1 MPSQDGDHMEP
12 TNTETPPLTG
22 TTGTATITSTVVPG
36 NSTSPKPLSIIVASK
51 NPVKIRAA
59 HNAFIR
65 MFPPPSGTSTT
76 VSTSI
81 FPLQE
86 TTIVTS
92 SAGTTT
98 PAWHTVRGVS
108 VSSGV
113 PDQPISDAETLLGA
127 RNRAERARELE
138 PGADYWVGIEGGVD
152 FDPEDETEEMMRS
165 FAWVVVLGPRAGS
178 KLDAGENGMMML
190 GKARTATYYLPRE
203 TSRLV
208 KGGMEL
214 GHADE
219 VMFGGRNS
227 KQKNGSVGLLTGD
240 VIDRGGYYEE
250 AVVLALIPFRNPGL
264 TF

>member
-1 MPSQDGDHMEP
+1 MPPQDEP
-12 TNTETPPLTG
+12 TTEPTPTEAAPLIPPA
-22 TTGTATITSTVVPG
+22 GTAITSSVVPDT
-36 NSTSPKPLSIIVASK
+36 STSPEPLTIVVASQ

-65 MFPPPSGTSTT
+65 
-76 VSTSI
+76 I
-81 FPLQE
+81 
-86 TTIVTS
+86 
-92 SAGTTT
+92 AGTTT
-98 PAWHTVRGVS
+98 PGWHAVRGVS
-108 VSSGV
+108 VPSGV
-113 PDQPISDAETLLGA
+113 PDQPVSDAETLLGA
-127 RNRAERARELE
+127 RNRAERARERE
-138 PGADYWVGIEGGVD
+138 PEADYWVGIEGGVD
-152 FDPEDETEEMMRS
+152 FDPEDAAEEVMRS
-165 FAWVVVLGPRAGS
+165 FAWVVVLGRDAADS
-178 KLDAGENGMMML
+178 KSEGGRMVL

-219 VMFGGRNS
+219 VVFGGRNS

-250 AVVLALIPFRNPGL
+250 AAVLALIPFRNPGL